1 MNKKLKNYL
10 NKIERLDYDKRLP
23 IHASLFE
30 NKAMISKFLWD
41 IHSYNAKKFYK
52 SQTNQTISNLEKKG
66 FTTGKLSNTK
76 TNLLRQIFKSC
87 KKIKLDPFDFDFDY
101 VYEPRKNLHD
111 DMVRINNYFEPSN
124 FFYENF
130 PQVLNPLKKII
141 ETENQFFWKVAS
153 FRIFEVKPVKKTQG
167 FHKDDQALAIKKLFF
182 YPEGANKEDWIYNN
196 H

>member
-111 DMVRINNYFEPSN
+111 DMVRINNYLSLVI
-124 FFYENF
+124 FF
-130 PQVLNPLKKII
+130 L
-141 ETENQFFWKVAS
+141 
-153 FRIFEVKPVKKTQG
+153 
-167 FHKDDQALAIKKLFF
+167 
-182 YPEGANKEDWIYNN
+182 
-196 H
+196 